1 MKRIDKTEMIVKNI
15 ISILG
20 SFVKN
25 DTGIVSADATA
36 NQTVTKAGA
45 VNSMIVKIIVETN
58 QNI

>member
-25 DTGIVSADATA
+25 DTGIVSADAIA
-36 NQTVTKAGA
+36 N
-45 VNSMIVKIIVETN
+45 
-58 QNI
+58 